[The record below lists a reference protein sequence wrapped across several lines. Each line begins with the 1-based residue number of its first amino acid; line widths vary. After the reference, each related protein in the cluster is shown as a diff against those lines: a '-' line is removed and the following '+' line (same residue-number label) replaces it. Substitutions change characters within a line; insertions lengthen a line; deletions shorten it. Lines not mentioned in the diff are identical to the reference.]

1 MNKTKTI
8 DGIEFSVAPFMAVE
22 ALRLKA
28 FLLRTFGPAL
38 GQMIGTLKHVLTKK
52 GELAP
57 DMQIDGDSLSK
68 TIETLTSQLDE
79 DSFVNLIKR
88 MFANLV
94 AKGKDQKTQKGFA
107 RQFDAAHF
115 DNSMNDVFSGRL
127 FSIYPVL
134 LLVLEANYP
143 DFFEKTVRSIGKSIR
158 ETLSSEPASETET
171 EKLNNSET
179 SENSTEG

>member
-1 MNKTKTI
+1 MNKTKII
-8 DGIEFSVAPFMAVE
+8 DGVEFSVAPFMAVE
-22 ALRLKA
+22 GLRLKA
-28 FLLRTFGPAL
+28 YLLRTFGPAL
-38 GQMIGTLKHVLTKK
+38 GQMVGILKNVLTNSGK
-52 GELAP
+52 LAP
-57 DMQIDGDSLSK
+57 DMQIDGTSLAK
-68 TIETLTSQLDE
+68 TIETLTTQLDE

-94 AKGKDQKTQKGFA
+94 AKGKDQKSGKGFA

-115 DNSMNDVFSGRL
+115 DNSLNDVFSGRL

-158 ETLSSEPASETET
+158 ETLSSEPEDETET
-171 EKLNNSET
+171 GKSSNSEM
-179 SENSTEG
+179 SENSTQE

>member
-8 DGIEFSVAPFMAVE
+8 DGIEFSVSPFMAVE
-22 ALRLKA
+22 GLRLKA
-28 FLLRTFGPAL
+28 YLLRTFGPAL
-38 GQMIGTLKHVLTKK
+38 GQMVGTLKNVLSA
-52 GELAP
+52 GVDVQL
-57 DMQIDGDSLSK
+57 DGDAMAK
-68 TIETLTSQLDE
+68 TIETLTTQLDE

-94 AKGKDQKTQKGFA
+94 AKGKDKKGNGFA

-115 DNSMNDVFSGRL
+115 DTSMNDVFSGKL

-143 DFFEKTVRSIGKSIR
+143 DFFEKTVRSIGKLTKGI
-158 ETLSSEPASETET
+158 LSSEPASETET
-171 EKLNNSET
+171 EKSSDSEM
-179 SENSTEG
+179 SESSTQG

>member
-28 FLLRTFGPAL
+28 YLLRTFGPAL
-38 GQMIGTLKHVLTKK
+38 GQMVGTLKNLFTSK
-52 GELAP
+52 GDIAL
-57 DMQIDGDSLSK
+57 DMQIDGDSFAK
-68 TIETLTSQLDE
+68 TIETLTTQLDE

-94 AKGKDQKTQKGFA
+94 AKGKDQKTGKGFA
-107 RQFDAAHF
+107 RQFDVAHF
-115 DNSMNDVFSGRL
+115 DNSLNDVFSGRL

-143 DFFEKTVRSIGKSIR
+143 DFFEKTVRSIGKSIK
-158 ETLSSEPASETET
+158 ETLSSEPESETVT
-171 EKLNNSET
+171 EKSNNSEM
-179 SENSTEG
+179 SEN

>member
-1 MNKTKTI
+1 MAMNKTKTI

-38 GQMIGTLKHVLTKK
+38 GQMIGTLKNVLTQK

-57 DMQIDGDSLSK
+57 DMQIDGDSFSK
-68 TIETLTSQLDE
+68 TIETLTTQLDE

-94 AKGKDQKTQKGFA
+94 AKGKDKAGKGFA
-107 RQFDAAHF
+107 RQFDEKNF
-115 DNSMNDVFSGRL
+115 DNSFNFVFQGRI
-127 FSIYPVL
+127 FSIYPIL

-143 DFFEKTVRSIGKSIR
+143 DFFEKTVRSIGRLTKEMS
-158 ETLSSEPASETET
+158 SSEPGDGTET
-171 EKLNNSET
+171 EKSSNSET
-179 SENSTEG
+179 SEN